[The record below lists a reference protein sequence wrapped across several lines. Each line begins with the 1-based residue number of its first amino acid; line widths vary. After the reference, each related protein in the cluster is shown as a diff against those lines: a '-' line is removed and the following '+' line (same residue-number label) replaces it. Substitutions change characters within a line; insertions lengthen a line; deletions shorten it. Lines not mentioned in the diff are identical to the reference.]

1 MRRAHRSVQP
11 KGRVSMA
18 ELQQLIIG
26 AVGTTLVIAT
36 LLFGVSKLN
45 YRIDDRYVRVL
56 LGPIPLRKVAIE
68 DLRDARMGYRHW
80 SESWTNTIYM
90 PTIRNKA
97 VTLYRRSGGFRRVTL
112 TPDDPAGF
120 IKRIKDHPRFVLDRP

>member
-1 MRRAHRSVQP
+1 
-11 KGRVSMA
+11 MA

-68 DLRDARMGYRHW
+68 DIRDARMTCLLYLRPRPGW
-80 SESWTNTIYM
+80 S
-90 PTIRNKA
+90 A
-97 VTLYRRSGGFRRVTL
+97 RR
-112 TPDDPAGF
+112 A
-120 IKRIKDHPRFVLDRP
+120 